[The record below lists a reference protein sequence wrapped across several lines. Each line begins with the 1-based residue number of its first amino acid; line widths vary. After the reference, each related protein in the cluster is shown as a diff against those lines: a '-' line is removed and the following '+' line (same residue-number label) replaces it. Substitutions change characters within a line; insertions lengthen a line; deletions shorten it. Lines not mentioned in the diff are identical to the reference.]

1 MPAESLH
8 CCMRCVLPSTFPGIA
23 FDESGVCSYCQAAE
37 REEPVA
43 TARQQLR
50 VRMEEA
56 IESSRGKGEYDC
68 IVAFSGGKDSTY
80 TLQHLVRTYRL
91 RCLAVTVDNGF
102 VAEQAR
108 ENCYAVTAALGVDF
122 LFFRPAPDFMA
133 QLYRTSVIAG
143 GVQTPA
149 SIKRASAICNSCIS
163 LINNLMV
170 KFALQHEAP
179 LIAGGYIGGQ
189 VPKDMAVL
197 DLNLIQ
203 QEQIR
208 APQRERYLQL
218 FGPAAG
224 QFFFIRQSLLQK
236 QSSSRVAVINPM
248 LTLAL
253 RESEILAVIQEVGW
267 RPTQD
272 TGRHSSNCRLNDLG
286 IAIHYRQHGFHPYVM
301 EVAEQVR
308 YGLMDRA
315 EALTRVQEIPDLARL
330 GSQMEKIGIGFDDF

>member
-1 MPAESLH
+1 MAAEPISH
-8 CCMRCVLPSTFPGIA
+8 CTRCVLPSTFPGIA
-23 FDESGVCSYCQAAE
+23 FDSSGLCSYCQAAE
-37 REEPVA
+37 QEAPVA

-50 VRMEEA
+50 TRMEEA

-80 TLQHLVRTYRL
+80 TLQQLVRTYRL

-108 ENCYAVTAALGVDF
+108 ENCYTVTAALGVDF

-133 QLYRTSVIAG
+133 QMYRNSVVAG
-143 GVQTPA
+143 GVQSPA
-149 SIKRASAICNSCIS
+149 SIKRASALCNSCIS

-208 APQRERYLQL
+208 APQRDRYTQL

-236 QSSSRVAVINPM
+236 QPSGRVTVINPM
-248 LTLAL
+248 LTVAL
-253 RESEILAVIQEVGW
+253 REAEILASIQALGW
-267 RPTQD
+267 QPARD

-315 EALTRVQEIPDLARL
+315 EALAKVQEIPDLAGL
-330 GSQMEKIGIGFDDF
+330 SPQMERIGIDLADF